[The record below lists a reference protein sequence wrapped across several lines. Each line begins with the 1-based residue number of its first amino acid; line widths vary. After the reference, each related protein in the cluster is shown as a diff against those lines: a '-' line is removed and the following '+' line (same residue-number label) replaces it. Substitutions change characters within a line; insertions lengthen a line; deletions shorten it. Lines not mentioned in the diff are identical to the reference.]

1 MTPIFMKVLFGHFLQ
16 KYIQPARA
24 DALLAFVSHEEPS
37 ATRKYQKRSPIF
49 FGKKILVAFLSV
61 HCTSCESYF

>member
-24 DALLAFVSHEEPS
+24 DTLLAFVSHEEPS
-37 ATRKYQKRSPIF
+37 ATRKYQKRFLRF
-49 FGKKILVAFLSV
+49 FWEKNFSNILVSTL
-61 HCTSCESYF
+61 HIM

>member
-24 DALLAFVSHEEPS
+24 DTLLAFVSHEEPS
-37 ATRKYQKRSPIF
+37 TTRKYQKRSPIF
-49 FGKKILVAFLSV
+49 LGKKF
-61 HCTSCESYF
+61 